1 MSKSLI
7 PKLEAIKQRY
17 NEVADLIIQPDV
29 ISDQKKY
36 GQLNKEYSDLGKIV
50 VVFDQYKQALNTIEE
65 SDEIIAD
72 GSDKDFVELA
82 KIEKNE
88 AIEKIPGL
96 EEELKILL
104 IPKDPADDKNV
115 IVELRAGTGGDEAA
129 IFVEDVYRAYAMYF
143 KSKGW
148 KHEITDSNEA
158 SKGYKELIL
167 KVEGDGVY
175 GIMKFESGVHRVQR
189 VPETESQ
196 GRVHTS
202 AITVAVLPEAEE
214 VDFELN
220 PADIEMQTS
229 RSGGAGGQNV
239 NKVETKVQ
247 LTHKPSGLV
256 VVCQQARSQL
266 ANRELAMEMLR
277 TKLYDIE
284 LQKVQLT
291 HKPSGLVVVCQQARS
306 QLANRELA
314 MEMLRTKLYDI
325 ELQKV
330 QGDVAAQRK
339 SMVSTGDRSA
349 KIKTY
354 NYPQGRVTDHRINK
368 SIYNLDAYMNGDLQE
383 MIDAVIMAENAEKMK
398 GEEESY

>member
-29 ISDQKKY
+29 ISDQKRY
-36 GQLNKEYSDLGKIV
+36 GQLNKEYSDLDKIV
-50 VVFDQYKQALNTIEE
+50 KVFDEYSDTLKAIEE
-65 SDEIIAD
+65 ADEIISD
-72 GSDKDFVELA
+72 GSDKDLVDLA
-82 KIEKNE
+82 KLEKQESVN
-88 AIEKIPGL
+88 KIPQI

-104 IPKDPADDKNV
+104 IPKDPADDKNI

-129 IFVEDVYRAYAMYF
+129 IFVEDVYRMYTMYF

-148 KHEITDSNEA
+148 RHEVTDFNEA
-158 SKGYKELIL
+158 SKGYKELIM

-214 VDFELN
+214 VDVEIN

-247 LTHKPSGLV
+247 LTHKPTGIV

-277 TKLYDIE
+277 AKLYD
-284 LQKVQLT
+284 
-291 HKPSGLVVVCQQARS
+291 
-306 QLANRELA
+306 
-314 MEMLRTKLYDI
+314 M

-330 QGDVAAQRK
+330 QGDIAAQRK
-339 SMVSTGDRSA
+339 TMVSTGDRSA
-349 KIKTY
+349 KIRTY

-368 SIYNLDAYMNGDLQE
+368 SIYNLDAFMNGDINE
-383 MIDAVIMAENAEKMK
+383 MLESLIIAENAEKMK
-398 GEEESY
+398 GTED

>member
-1 MSKSLI
+1 MAKSLI

-29 ISDQKKY
+29 ISDQKRY
-36 GQLNKEYSDLGKIV
+36 SSLNKEYSDLGKIV
-50 VVFDQYKQALNTIEE
+50 RVYDQYKRALDTIEE

-72 GSDKDFVELA
+72 GSDKEFVELA

-88 AIEKIPGL
+88 ALEKIPGL
-96 EEELKILL
+96 EEELKVLL

-129 IFVEDVYRAYAMYF
+129 IFVEDIYRMYSMYF
-143 KSKGW
+143 KTKGW
-148 KHEITDSNEA
+148 RHEVTDSNEA
-158 SKGYKELIL
+158 AKGYKELIM
-167 KVEGDGVY
+167 KVEGEGVY

-284 LQKVQLT
+284 LQKVQ
-291 HKPSGLVVVCQQARS
+291 G
-306 QLANRELA
+306 
-314 MEMLRTKLYDI
+314 DI
-325 ELQKV
+325 
-330 QGDVAAQRK
+330 AAQRK

-368 SIYNLDAYMNGDLQE
+368 SMYNLDAYMNGDISE

-398 GEEESY
+398 GEEENL

>member
-1 MSKSLI
+1 MSKILI
-7 PKLEAIKQRY
+7 PNLEAIKQRY

-29 ISDQKKY
+29 ISDQKRY

-50 VVFDQYKQALNTIEE
+50 KVFDEYSATLKAIEE
-65 SDEIIAD
+65 ADEIISD
-72 GSDKDFVELA
+72 GSDKDLVDLA
-82 KIEKNE
+82 KLEKQESVN
-88 AIEKIPGL
+88 KIPQI

-104 IPKDPADDKNV
+104 IPKDPADDKNI

-129 IFVEDVYRAYAMYF
+129 IFVEDVYRMYTMYF

-148 KHEITDSNEA
+148 RHEVTDFNEA
-158 SKGYKELIL
+158 SKGYKELIM

-202 AITVAVLPEAEE
+202 AITVAILPEAEE
-214 VDFELN
+214 VDVEIN

-247 LTHKPSGLV
+247 LTHKPTGIV

-277 TKLYDIE
+277 AKLYD
-284 LQKVQLT
+284 
-291 HKPSGLVVVCQQARS
+291 
-306 QLANRELA
+306 
-314 MEMLRTKLYDI
+314 M

-330 QGDVAAQRK
+330 QGDIAAQRK
-339 SMVSTGDRSA
+339 TMVSTGDRSA
-349 KIKTY
+349 KIRTY

-368 SIYNLDAYMNGDLQE
+368 SIYNLDAFMNGDINE
-383 MIDAVIMAENAEKMK
+383 MLESLIIAENDEKMK
-398 GEEESY
+398 GTEY